1 MGEGG
6 VFSGVMNHVC
16 SLLSG
21 DHFPLEARHHLAPWL
36 DQNFSTD
43 LDLANPQHEEHAQRL
58 VLELVAQLE
67 SKVRRYSIQICL
79 IFLSL
84 GSHGQIC
91 LLKSFGLFASDKYE
105 WLHFPLVSWARIR
118 LEYFDQN
125 EVLLSIKILGNSL
138 INSGNSFQFCV
149 PNPHYPP
156 QPSHFICSRGI
167 QTKTALKVQL

>member
-6 VFSGVMNHVC
+6 VFSGVMNHPC

-79 IFLSL
+79 IFQSL

-167 QTKTALKVQL
+167 QTKTALKMQL

>member
-1 MGEGG
+1 MLIRLHAPDGG
-6 VFSGVMNHVC
+6 GRSFLSHYESC
-16 SLLSG
+16 ASLLSG

-67 SKVRRYSIQICL
+67 SKVWRYRFVLFSCPSGPMAK
-79 IFLSL
+79 FV
-84 GSHGQIC
+84 

-167 QTKTALKVQL
+167 